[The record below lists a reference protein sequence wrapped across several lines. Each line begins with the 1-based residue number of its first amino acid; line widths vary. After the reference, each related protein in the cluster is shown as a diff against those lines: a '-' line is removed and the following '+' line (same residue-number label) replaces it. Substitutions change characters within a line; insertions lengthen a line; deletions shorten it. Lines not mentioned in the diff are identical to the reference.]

1 MTDHIAPAAR
11 PSPAPQLPANH
22 AAIARTAEN
31 FEAVFMGEMAKLM
44 LESVD
49 IGDTFSGGHGEE
61 IFRGMLGEK
70 LGSEMARRGG
80 VGLAPAVMEQM
91 LKMQEGSS

>member
-1 MTDHIAPAAR
+1 MTNTIAPAAGSVT
-11 PSPAPQLPANH
+11 PPPPPANQ
-22 AAIARTAEN
+22 AAIARTAES

-61 IFRGMLGEK
+61 IFRGMLAEK
-70 LGSEMARRGG
+70 MGLEMARRGG

-91 LKMQEGSS
+91 LKMQEGAK

>member
-1 MTDHIAPAAR
+1 MTNAIAPTAGL
-11 PSPAPQLPANH
+11 SPAPQPAANH
-22 AAIARTAEN
+22 AAIARTAES

-70 LGSEMARRGG
+70 LGIEMARRGG
-80 VGLAPAVMEQM
+80 VGLAPAVMEHM
-91 LKMQEGSS
+91 LKMQEGSR

>member
-1 MTDHIAPAAR
+1 MTDPIAPAPR
-11 PSPAPQLPANH
+11 PSPAPKPPANQ
-22 AAIARTAEN
+22 AAIAQTAQN

-70 LGSEMARRGG
+70 LGTEMARRGG
-80 VGLAPAVMEQM
+80 IGLAPAVMEQM

>member
-1 MTDHIAPAAR
+1 MTDRIAPPAGL
-11 PSPAPQLPANH
+11 SPAPKPAADR
-22 AAIARTAEN
+22 AAIARTAES
-31 FEAVFMGEMAKLM
+31 FEAVFIGEMAKLM

-70 LGSEMARRGG
+70 LGAEMARRGG
-80 VGLAPAVMEQM
+80 VGLAPAVVEQM
-91 LKMQEGSS
+91 LKMQEGS